1 MTAESTHKPI
11 LLTPPDMPEDME
23 LVMRVM
29 PMPKDANGNGDIFG
43 GWIMS
48 QVDLAGCILPARIAR
63 GRVVTV
69 SVNEFSFQSAVSVGD
84 VLSLYARVV
93 RVGRTS
99 ITMHVEAWAERSPD
113 NPIVVKVTQANITYV
128 AIDNHG
134 KPRAFGEESPENKQ

>member
-1 MTAESTHKPI
+1 
-11 LLTPPDMPEDME
+11 MPS
-23 LVMRVM
+23 
-29 PMPKDANGNGDIFG
+29 DANVHGDVFG

-63 GRVVTV
+63 GRVVTA
-69 SVNEFSFQSAVSVGD
+69 SVNEFSFRSAVSVGD

-99 ITMHVEAWAERSPD
+99 ITMHVEAWAERRPD
-113 NPIVVKVTQANITYV
+113 DPIVVKVTQANITYV